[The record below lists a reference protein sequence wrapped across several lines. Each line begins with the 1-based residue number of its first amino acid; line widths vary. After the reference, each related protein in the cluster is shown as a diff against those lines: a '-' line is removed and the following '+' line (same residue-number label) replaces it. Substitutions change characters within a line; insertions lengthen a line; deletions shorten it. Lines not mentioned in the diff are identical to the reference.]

1 MSLRPRALL
10 AVDTYA
16 WVLEEAKHHD
26 DDDFVV
32 GWGLR
37 GLAGCYC
44 CCLLKANQRYCC
56 FRISFVLAILGVTA
70 TSASAR
76 TPWETVPAGTSS
88 ALLGLD
94 AAPVPPQLFVDGR
107 YSGSRRSGHAARAG
121 ATAAV
126 ESTQREGNEGKEI
139 GVFWCGT
146 VRAIS
151 SLVPPLYLKETGVL

>member
-1 MSLRPRALL
+1 MTSIGTFSARSSMQRPVL

-44 CCLLKANQRYCC
+44 CCSLKANQRYCC

-76 TPWETVPAGTSS
+76 TPWETVPTGTSS

-94 AAPVPPQLFVDGR
+94 AAPVPPQLFVDGQ
-107 YSGSRRSGHAARAG
+107 YSGSRRSGHAA
-121 ATAAV
+121 
-126 ESTQREGNEGKEI
+126 
-139 GVFWCGT
+139 
-146 VRAIS
+146 
-151 SLVPPLYLKETGVL
+151 